1 VPAVQVAATQ
11 PPQAPVA
18 EAAPAP
24 VATLPTD
31 CAAAGDPLC
40 AVPEDFVQRL
50 CAGRPRQDIAL
61 ALFAKTTPF
70 TRMYLRG
77 KFDELA
83 FDEEVL
89 VLRRNAPSGIV
100 LNGGTFDVLRWDGS
114 CSTGVDAAMLTRA
127 RPPHPGAARLGWGRM
142 NEQLQIEL
150 IKGSPAVKGAHAR
163 QASECMGS
171 TFGASAACV
180 AADKALGAAIVDYV
194 RRGGRLP
201 APQDIP

>member
-1 VPAVQVAATQ
+1 VQVASTQ
-11 PPQAPVA
+11 PPQAPAA
-18 EAAPAP
+18 ETAPATD
-24 VATLPTD
+24 ATLPTE
-31 CAAAGDPLC
+31 CAAPGALC
-40 AVPEDFVQRL
+40 ALPEDFAHRL

-100 LNGGTFDVLRWDGS
+100 VNGGTYDVLRWDGT
-114 CSTGVDAAMLTRA
+114 CSTGVHADMLTRT
-127 RPPHPGAARLGWGRM
+127 PPPRRGAARVVWSRI
-142 NEQLQIEL
+142 NERLQIEL
-150 IKGSPAVKGAHAR
+150 IKGSPAVKSAHAR
-163 QASECMGS
+163 QARECMGS
-171 TFGASAACV
+171 TFGASGACV
-180 AADKALGAAIVDYV
+180 AADKALTDAIAEYV